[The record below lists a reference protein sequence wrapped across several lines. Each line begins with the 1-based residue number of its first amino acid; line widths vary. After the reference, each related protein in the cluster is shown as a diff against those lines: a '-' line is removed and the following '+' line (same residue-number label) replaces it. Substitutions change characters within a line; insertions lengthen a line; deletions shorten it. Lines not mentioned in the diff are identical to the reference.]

1 LSSGSLTIVGTGIQV
16 AGQLTVEARNCIQLS
31 DKLLYLVTE
40 PIAEEYLRTLNSTAE
55 SLETFYEEGK
65 DRFLT
70 YMAMVERI
78 LEEVRGGKA
87 VCVAFYGHPGV
98 FVLPSHVAIRQ
109 ARDEGYAARM
119 LPGVSAEDCLFADLG
134 LDPGLPGCQSFEAT
148 DFLIR
153 KRRFDTGCS
162 LILWQIGV
170 IGVLTY
176 RNADYAPTNVA
187 VLADY
192 LGQYYS
198 PEHKVIIY
206 EAAIYPIHDAMKE
219 VVSLDTLTSAR
230 ITPISTLC
238 VPPRQATVSCDTEML
253 SRLGMDEQA
262 IHSMEVKLYASQR
275 NVVSLDHTPTV
286 PSEV

>member
-1 LSSGSLTIVGTGIQV
+1 MRSGSLTIVGTGIQA
-16 AGQLTVEARNCIQLS
+16 AGQLTVAAVNCIRQS
-31 DKLLYLVTE
+31 DKLLYLVTD
-40 PIAEEYLRTLNSTAE
+40 PIAEEYIRTLNSTAE
-55 SLETFYEEGK
+55 TLESFYEEGK

-78 LEEVRGGKA
+78 LTEVREDKS

-109 ARDEGYAARM
+109 AREEGFEARM

-170 IGVLTY
+170 IGVMTY
-176 RNADYAPTNVA
+176 LNVDYAPTNVD
-187 VLADY
+187 VLSDY
-192 LGQYYS
+192 LIKYYS
-198 PEHKVIIY
+198 PDHKAIIY
-206 EAAIYPIHDAMKE
+206 EAALYPIHDAIKD
-219 VVSLDTLTSAR
+219 VVRLDALTTAR

-238 VPPRQATVSCDTEML
+238 VPPLKPTVSCDPEML

-262 IHSMEVKLYASQR
+262 IHSLEVKLYASQQ
-275 NVVSLDHTPTV
+275 NAVSLGEKTPL
-286 PSEV
+286 PN